1 MRSIAYERGEEMS
14 DFRLPDVGEGLTEA
28 EVLSWH
34 VSVGDTV
41 TVNQVLCEIETA
53 KAAVELP
60 SPFAGV
66 VSALLVAEGE
76 VVAVGTPII
85 SIGGASDKPSGGEIS
100 DAEVE
105 QAREVAELE
114 VPGVKREAVLVG
126 YGVETS
132 SSTRRPRRASVPIP
146 SRPVSADVAA
156 KPAAA
161 SAGPVLAKPP
171 VRKRA
176 RDLGID
182 LTSVRPTGPGG
193 VVTRADVEAAAG
205 DAANGRSSRATNG
218 SGARESRVFAP
229 LPQRDPADRGEERIE
244 VRGVLR
250 TMADA
255 MVRSAFSAPHVTEW
269 VTVDIT
275 ESIRLAD
282 TLRTMPEFDG
292 TTVGPM
298 LLTMWALTR
307 AAQRYPRINA
317 SWDADAGEVVVK
329 NYVNLGVAA
338 ATPRGLVVPNIKDA
352 DTLSL
357 VQLAQGLSSL
367 VGQARAGRTPPSDML
382 GGTIT
387 ITNVGVFGVDG
398 GTPIINPG
406 EAAILALGQAAQR
419 PWVVDGAV
427 VPRTVCELTLSFDH
441 RMVDG
446 ELGSRVLADVA
457 STLRDPWP
465 HLAREGIN

>member
-1 MRSIAYERGEEMS
+1 MS

-28 EVLSWH
+28 EILSWQ
-34 VSVGDTV
+34 VEVGDTV
-41 TVNQVLCEIETA
+41 TVNQILCEIETA

-60 SPFAGV
+60 SPFAGIV
-66 VSALLVAEGE
+66 TALLVGEGD

-85 SIGGASDKPSGGEIS
+85 SVATAGETSGDGGAVAEAPA
-100 DAEVE
+100 DAETE

-114 VPGVKREAVLVG
+114 VPGAKREAVLVG
-126 YGVETS
+126 YGVEAS
-132 SSTRRPRRASVPIP
+132 SVTRRPRRSSAPVP
-146 SRPVSADVAA
+146 SRPVSAAVAA
-156 KPAAA
+156 SPTA

-182 LTSVRPTGPGG
+182 LRSIQPSGPGG
-193 VVTRADVEAAAG
+193 VVTREDVESA
-205 DAANGRSSRATNG
+205 AANGHDTRGIKG
-218 SGARESRVFAP
+218 SGAQQPRQFAP
-229 LPQRDPADRGEERIE
+229 LPQRDPSERREERTE

-255 MVRSAFSAPHVTEW
+255 MVRSAFTAPHVTEW

-275 ESIRLAD
+275 ESIRAAE
-282 TLRTMPEFDG
+282 TLRAMPEFDG

-298 LLTMWALTR
+298 LLTAWALTR

-317 SWDADAGEVVVK
+317 SWDTDANEVVVK
-329 NYVNLGVAA
+329 HYVHLGIAA
-338 ATPRGLVVPNIKDA
+338 ATPRGLVVPHIKDA

-357 VQLAQGLSSL
+357 VQIAQGLSSL
-367 VGQARAGRTPPSDML
+367 VAQARAGKTPPTDMV

-406 EAAILALGQAAQR
+406 EAAILALGQAAER

-465 HLAREGIN
+465 HLIREGVA